1 MPHIP
6 LDDVTPGLWATF
18 SMPKTKSRP
27 TRTEF
32 LINKK
37 GEPIASREVLV
48 GPPAEPGAPLFIEA
62 VSLPWV
68 FCIAYEG
75 NECRGLQ
82 FDLRLWPIEAIE
94 AQYAESIANWIK
106 QTKSDRRPSNP
117 PF

>member
-18 SMPKTKSRP
+18 SMPKSKSRP

-37 GEPIASREVLV
+37 GEPIASRNVIV
-48 GPPAEPGAPLFIEA
+48 GPPAEPGVPLFIEA

-68 FCIAYEG
+68 FCISYEG

-82 FDLRLWPIEAIE
+82 FDLRAWAIE
-94 AQYAESIANWIK
+94 RIDPKYGETVAKWSQKNIGR
-106 QTKSDRRPSNP
+106 DVD
-117 PF
+117 F